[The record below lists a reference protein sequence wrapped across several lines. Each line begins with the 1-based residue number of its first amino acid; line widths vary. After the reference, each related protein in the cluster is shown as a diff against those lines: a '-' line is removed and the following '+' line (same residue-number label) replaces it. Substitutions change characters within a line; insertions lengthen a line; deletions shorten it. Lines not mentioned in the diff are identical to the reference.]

1 MPNDDTPAEQ
11 LRSGRRAPSLDGLR
25 GVACLIVLLHHSV
38 RCHAPSPGAHLFNR
52 VAAAGWAG
60 VDLFFVLSGFLI
72 TRLLLDA
79 RSRQRGL
86 TRFWT
91 RRALRILPLA
101 YAYLAIVIDSPLS
114 RGEPWHAGVYR
125 EQAWFWLYANNWL
138 ALFRP
143 ALDHGLLGH
152 FWSLAIEE
160 QFYLL
165 WPLAVLF
172 LSPGRLRAL
181 CVVAIGMGLLA
192 RVCAIAL
199 GVDSG
204 ILLSLPPTRLD
215 GLLLG
220 AWLALRPMRGE
231 VGAGGRRMPRSWLLG
246 AAVLLSAIL
255 VWPARGLP
263 AQHPWVVSVGSPALG
278 AIFALLLSALLSSA
292 PSALLRRACEAPPL
306 VSLGRVSYGFYVLH
320 VPVVATLHSRWS
332 TAGTSLHACVSFYLV
347 AMLGSAACATVTW
360 FALERPFLRLRPDE
374 PRRSRPLGAAG

>member
-72 TRLLLDA
+72 TRLLIDA

-101 YAYLAIVIDSPLS
+101 YAYLAVVIDSPLW

-181 CVVAIGMGLLA
+181 CIVAMGTGLLA
-192 RVCAIAL
+192 RVCAIAR
-199 GVDSG
+199 GIDSS
-204 ILLSLPPTRLD
+204 ILLSLTPTRLD

-220 AWLALRPMRGE
+220 AWLALRPMQGE
-231 VGAGGRRMPRSWLLG
+231 VGAEVRRMPRSWLLG

-255 VWPARGLP
+255 IWPARGLP
-263 AQHPWVVSVGSPALG
+263 AEHPWVVAVGSPALG
-278 AIFALLLSALLSSA
+278 AIFALLLSALLSSE

-320 VPVVATLHSRWS
+320 VAVVASLRTRWP
-332 TAGTSLHACVSFYLV
+332 TAGMSLHACVSFYLA

-374 PRRSRPLGAAG
+374 PPRSRPLGAGG

>member
-1 MPNDDTPAEQ
+1 MPDDDTPAEQ
-11 LRSGRRAPSLDGLR
+11 LRSGRRAPSLDGVR
-25 GVACLIVLLHHSV
+25 GITCLIVLLHHSV
-38 RCHAPSPGAHLFNR
+38 RCHAPSLGAHLFNR

-79 RSRQRGL
+79 RSHQRGL
-86 TRFWT
+86 RRFWA

-101 YAYLAIVIDSPLS
+101 YAYMTVVIDSPLW
-114 RGEPWHAGVYR
+114 RDEPWHAGVYR
-125 EQAWFWLYANNWL
+125 DQAWFWLYANNWL

-143 ALDHGLLGH
+143 ALDYGLLGH

-181 CVVAIGMGLLA
+181 CVVAIGTGLLA

-199 GVDSG
+199 GIGPG
-204 ILLSLPPTRLD
+204 IVLSLTPTRLD
-215 GLLLG
+215 GLLFG
-220 AWLALRPMRGE
+220 AWLALRPMQGA
-231 VGAGGRRMPRSWLLG
+231 VGSAGRRMPRSWLLG
-246 AAVLLSAIL
+246 AAASLGAIL

-263 AQHPWVVSVGSPALG
+263 AEHPWVLAVGSPALG
-278 AIFALLLSALLSSA
+278 AIFALLLAALLSS
-292 PSALLRRACEAPPL
+292 PSGALLRRACEVGPL

-320 VPVVATLHSRWS
+320 VAVVASLRSLWPA
-332 TAGTSLHACVSFYLV
+332 AGTSLQGCVSFYLV
-347 AMLGSAACATVTW
+347 AMLGSAACASVTW
-360 FALERPFLRLRPDE
+360 FALERPLLRLRP
-374 PRRSRPLGAAG
+374 RRAVIAF